1 VKQHVPFTI
10 IYEDSRLVVVNKP
23 AGIAVGADR
32 WDESKE
38 RLDRL
43 LEKMLRDR
51 EAGPEQPGPELPP
64 EMAASPEPLGTA
76 PRREGARIFVV
87 HRIDRDTSGLV
98 LFAKDRAVHRLLSGA
113 FEDRRVTKRYLA
125 VVQGRP
131 VWRETDCDLPLVP
144 DGNKR
149 HLTIIDK
156 YRGKKSRTRFRLLGS
171 AGNYSVLEAVPETGR
186 THQIRVHLAA
196 LGHPVV
202 CDSLYGSTK
211 PVLLSSFKRN
221 WRGDPLQEKPL
232 LARLGLH
239 AAALVLPDYRPPSG
253 ASSGVSPAAVNTGPG
268 DGAAEPPEPGG
279 LSLKAPLPRDMAAL
293 VKQMEKEAGKDF
305 RFRPERP
312 PARPPD
318 A

>member
-1 VKQHVPFTI
+1 VKQRVPFI
-10 IYEDSRLVVVNKP
+10 IVYEDNRLVVVNKP

-32 WDESKE
+32 WDDSKE

-43 LEKMLRDR
+43 LEKTLRAR
-51 EAGPEQPGPELPP
+51 EEEPERPRPEQPEPELPP
-64 EMAASPEPLGTA
+64 ETAVSPEPLGTA
-76 PRREGARIFVV
+76 PRQERIRIFVV

-98 LFAKDRAVHRLLSGA
+98 LFAKDRAAHRLLSGV
-113 FEDRRVTKRYLA
+113 FEGRRVTKRYLA

-149 HLTIIDK
+149 HLTIIDR
-156 YRGKKSRTRFRLLGS
+156 YRGKKSLTRFRLLGS

-202 CDSLYGSTK
+202 CDSLYGSPK

-221 WRGDPLQEKPL
+221 WRGDPLQENPL
-232 LARLGLH
+232 LVRLGLH
-239 AAALVLPDYRPPSG
+239 AAALVLPDYRPYSG
-253 ASSGVSPAAVNTGPG
+253 ALSGLVPG
-268 DGAAEPPEPGG
+268 DTGDTGEGAAGAASAVVPPEG
-279 LSLKAPLPRDMAAL
+279 LSLKAPLPRDMADL
-293 VKQMEKEAGKDF
+293 IKQMEKEAGEHF
-305 RFRPERP
+305 PF
-312 PARPPD
+312 PA
-318 A
+318 

>member
-10 IYEDSRLVVVNKP
+10 VYEDNRLVVVNKP

-32 WDESKE
+32 WDESRE

-43 LEKMLRDR
+43 LEKMLRER
-51 EAGPEQPGPELPP
+51 NTPAERPGPELPP
-64 EMAASPEPLGTA
+64 ETAASPEPLRTASRQEGT
-76 PRREGARIFVV
+76 RVFIV

-98 LFAKDRAVHRLLSGA
+98 LFAKDKAFHRFLSGA
-113 FEDRRVTKRYLA
+113 FEGRRVTKRYLA

-131 VWRETDCDLPLVP
+131 VWRETDCDLSLVP

-149 HLTIIDK
+149 HLTIVDK
-156 YRGKKSRTRFRLLGS
+156 YRGKKSFTRFRLLGS
-171 AGNYSVLEAVPETGR
+171 AGNYSILEAVPETGR

-202 CDSLYGSTK
+202 CDSLYGSPK

-221 WRGDPLQEKPL
+221 WRGNPLQERPL

-239 AAALVLPDYRPPSG
+239 AAVLALPDYRPPPG
-253 ASSGVSPAAVNTGPG
+253 ASNAGPGSAVIGTDDAAVTAVTGI
-268 DGAAEPPEPGG
+268 AIPPEPEG
-279 LSLKAPLPRDMAAL
+279 LSLEAPLPRDMAAL
-293 VKQMEKEAGKDF
+293 IKQMEKEAGKSF
-305 RFRPERP
+305 APR
-312 PARPPD
+312 
-318 A
+318 

>member
-1 VKQHVPFTI
+1 VKQRVSFTI
-10 IYEDSRLVVVNKP
+10 IYEDGRIAAVNKP

-32 WDESKE
+32 WDESRE

-43 LEKMLRDR
+43 LEKTLRDR
-51 EAGPEQPGPELPP
+51 EAGPPP
-64 EMAASPEPLGTA
+64 ETAAPAEAPGTA
-76 PRREGARIFVV
+76 PRREGGRVFVV

-98 LFAKDRAVHRLLSGA
+98 LFAKDRATHRLLSGA
-113 FEDRRVTKRYLA
+113 FEGRRVTKRYLA

-144 DGNKR
+144 DGSKR

-171 AGNYSVLEAVPETGR
+171 AGNYSFLEAVPETGR

-202 CDSLYGSTK
+202 CDSLYGSPI

-239 AAALVLPDYRPPSG
+239 AAVLLLPDYRPPSG
-253 ASSGVSPAAVNTGPG
+253 TPPDVSPGTANADPGAVNAGG
-268 DGAAEPPEPGG
+268 GAAAEPPEPGG

-293 VKQMEKEAGKDF
+293 VKQMEKEAGKAF
-305 RFRPERP
+305 PFSF
-312 PARPPD
+312 
-318 A
+318 

>member
-1 VKQHVPFTI
+1 MA
-10 IYEDSRLVVVNKP
+10 VNKP

-32 WDESKE
+32 WDDSKE

-43 LEKMLRDR
+43 LEKMLRER
-51 EAGPEQPGPELPP
+51 EPGPEPPP
-64 EMAASPEPLGTA
+64 ERAASSGPLQSV
-76 PRREGARIFVV
+76 PRREGARVFVV

-98 LFAKDRAVHRLLSGA
+98 LFAKDRAAHRLLSGA
-113 FEDRRVTKRYLA
+113 FEDRRVTKRYFA

-131 VWRETDCDLPLVP
+131 VWRETDCNLPLVP

-149 HLTIIDK
+149 HLTIIYR
-156 YRGKKSRTRFRLLGS
+156 YRGKKSLTRFRLLGS
-171 AGNYSVLEAVPETGR
+171 VGNYSVLEAVPETGR

-202 CDSLYGSTK
+202 CDSLYGSPQ

-239 AAALVLPDYRPPSG
+239 AAALVLPDYRPHPG
-253 ASSGVSPAAVNTGPG
+253 ASSGVSTAMTNAGG
-268 DGAAEPPEPGG
+268 AAAEPLEPGG
-279 LSLKAPLPRDMAAL
+279 LGLKAPLPRDMAAL
-293 VKQMEKEAGKDF
+293 VKQMEKDGVGDF
-305 RFRPERP
+305 PF
-312 PARPPD
+312 PA
-318 A
+318 